1 MILEMTF
8 NTKNFMINNNM
19 KIIFFNNKTVLIKI
33 INNISYRLLKIDNKK
48 YKNKNILIF
57 NIISFKI
64 NKI

>member
-1 MILEMTF
+1 MTF